1 MYDVV
6 VVGGGPSGAT
16 AAEDLARS
24 GHRVAL
30 LDREGRIKPC
40 GGAIP
45 PRLMQDFDIG
55 EDQLVAKVNTARMIS
70 PTGRHVDI
78 PIENGFV
85 TPDGAEIVDLSNAWV
100 MPGFIDAH
108 VHITNQQGAGR
119 RISAFTE
126 GTADRTIDG
135 VMYAGRTL
143 MAGFTTVQDVGGDIE
158 AVRALR
164 DGVETGD
171 IIGPRLRIA
180 GGAVT
185 PTGGHGDANGW
196 SVQVLRESGSPYA
209 CNGADDCAR
218 AVRQLVQEGA
228 DVIKITATGG
238 VLSSTGAGVE
248 QQFFQ
253 EELEAIVGAAHMMG
267 RRVTAHAHGVTGINA
282 FLRAGGDSVEHGTY
296 LDRES
301 IRLFR
306 DNDAVLVPTV
316 MAGEWVANQADAG
329 WMTPFQAA
337 KARVVGP
344 QMIEMVRRAHEGGV
358 TIAFGTDSGVS
369 AHGDNA
375 REFLLYTQAGMTE
388 MEALATATT
397 IGARH
402 VRLEDE
408 IGRIAPGFSADIVA
422 TNGDPLS
429 DIEELM
435 DIDFVMARGVVHKNE
450 E

>member
-1 MYDVV
+1 MIRTIAVL
-6 VVGGGPSGAT
+6 GALAAAWPAT
-16 AAEDLARS
+16 ALAQDAEALTVIHA
-24 GHRVAL
+24 GHLIAAPGEERV
-30 LDREGRIKPC
+30 REGVSI
-40 GGAIP
+40 
-45 PRLMQDFDIG
+45 
-55 EDQLVAKVNTARMIS
+55 LVRGDEIEA
-70 PTGRHVDI
+70 
-78 PIENGFV
+78 IENGFV
-85 TPDGAEIVDLSNAWV
+85 TPEGAEIVDLSGAWV

-135 VMYAGRTL
+135 VMYGQRTL
-143 MAGFTTVQDVGGDIE
+143 MAGFTTVQDVGADIE

-164 DGVETGD
+164 DGVEAGD
-171 IIGPRLRIA
+171 IVGPRLRIA

-185 PTGGHGDANGW
+185 PTGGHGDTNGW

-282 FLRAGGDSVEHGTY
+282 FLRAGGDSIEHGTY

-301 IRLFR
+301 MRLFR
-306 DNDAVLVPTV
+306 DNDAVLVPTA

-337 KARVVGP
+337 KARMVGP
-344 QMIEMVRRAHEGGV
+344 QMLEMVRRAHEGGV

-402 VRLEDE
+402 VQLEDV
-408 IGRIAPGFSADIVA
+408 IGRIAPGFAADIVA
-422 TNGDPLS
+422 TNGDPLEN
-429 DIEELM
+429 IEELL

>member
-1 MYDVV
+1 MFDRSMFAIG
-6 VVGGGPSGAT
+6 VGALAMTVAAPAVAQDGDEALTVIHAGQLLAAPGEERVRREVSILVRGDRIEAVESGY
-16 AAEDLARS
+16 
-24 GHRVAL
+24 
-30 LDREGRIKPC
+30 
-40 GGAIP
+40 
-45 PRLMQDFDIG
+45 
-55 EDQLVAKVNTARMIS
+55 
-70 PTGRHVDI
+70 
-78 PIENGFV
+78 V
-85 TPDGAEIVDLSNAWV
+85 TPDGAEIVDLSGAFV

-108 VHITNQQGAGR
+108 VHITNQQGPGR
-119 RISAFTE
+119 RIAAFTE
-126 GTADRTIDG
+126 GPADRAIDG
-135 VMYAGRTL
+135 VLYAGRTL
-143 MAGFTTVQDVGGDIE
+143 RAGFTTIQDVGGNME
-158 AVRALR
+158 ALRALR
-164 DGVETGD
+164 DGIEDGD
-171 IIGPRLRIA
+171 FIGPRMRIA

-196 SVQVLRESGSPYA
+196 SVEVLRENGSPYA

-218 AVRQLVQEGA
+218 ATRQLVQEGA

-282 FLRAGGDSVEHGTY
+282 FLRAGGDSIEHGTY

-316 MAGEWVANQADAG
+316 MAGVWVAEQADAG

-344 QMIEMVRRAHEGGV
+344 QMIDMVRRAHEGGV

-375 REFLLYTQAGMTE
+375 QEFVLYVEAGMTPE
-388 MEALATATT
+388 EAIATATT

-402 VRLEDE
+402 VQLEDE

-422 TNGDPLS
+422 VNGDPLA
-429 DIEELM
+429 DIAELL
-435 DIDFVMARGVVHKNE
+435 DVDFVMARGAVVKNE

>member
-1 MYDVV
+1 MNRTIAAL
-6 VVGGGPSGAT
+6 GALT
-16 AAEDLARS
+16 LAAAPAFADHHGEAPLTVIHA
-24 GHRVAL
+24 GHLIAAPGEERV
-30 LDREGRIKPC
+30 REGVSI
-40 GGAIP
+40 
-45 PRLMQDFDIG
+45 
-55 EDQLVAKVNTARMIS
+55 LVRGDEIEA
-70 PTGRHVDI
+70 
-78 PIENGFV
+78 IENGFV

>member
-1 MYDVV
+1 MIR
-6 VVGGGPSGAT
+6 T
-16 AAEDLARS
+16 IAAL
-24 GHRVAL
+24 
-30 LDREGRIKPC
+30 
-40 GGAIP
+40 GAIAALAP
-45 PRLMQDFDIG
+45 ASALAQDAEPLTVIHAGHLIAAPG
-55 EDQLVAKVNTARMIS
+55 EERVREEVSILVRGGEIEA
-70 PTGRHVDI
+70 
-78 PIENGFV
+78 IENGFV
-85 TPDGAEIVDLSNAWV
+85 SPEGAELVDLSGAWV

-126 GTADRTIDG
+126 GTAERTIDG
-135 VMYAGRTL
+135 VMYGQRTL

-164 DGVETGD
+164 DGVEAGD
-171 IIGPRLRIA
+171 IVGPRLRIA

-209 CNGADDCAR
+209 CNGAADCAR
-218 AVRQLVQEGA
+218 ATRQLVQEGA

-253 EELEAIVGAAHMMG
+253 EELEAIVEAAHMMG

-282 FLRAGGDSVEHGTY
+282 FLRAGGDSIEHGTY

-344 QMIEMVRRAHEGGV
+344 QMIDMVRRAHEGGV

-402 VRLEDE
+402 VQLEDE
-408 IGRIAPGFSADIVA
+408 IGRIAPGFAADIVA
-422 TNGDPLS
+422 TNGDPLEN
-429 DIEELM
+429 IEELM
-435 DIDFVMARGVVHKNE
+435 DIDFVMARGVVRKNE

>member
-1 MYDVV
+1 MNRTIAAL
-6 VVGGGPSGAT
+6 GALT
-16 AAEDLARS
+16 LAAAPAFADHHGEAPLTVIHA
-24 GHRVAL
+24 GHLIAAPGEERV
-30 LDREGRIKPC
+30 REGVSI
-40 GGAIP
+40 
-45 PRLMQDFDIG
+45 
-55 EDQLVAKVNTARMIS
+55 LVRGDEIEA
-70 PTGRHVDI
+70 
-78 PIENGFV
+78 IENGFV

-196 SVQVLRESGSPYA
+196 SVEVLRANGSPYA

-301 IRLFR
+301 IGLFR

-408 IGRIAPGFSADIVA
+408 IGRIAPGFAADIVA

>member
-1 MYDVV
+1 MIRTITTL
-6 VVGGGPSGAT
+6 GALAALWPAT
-16 AAEDLARS
+16 ALAQDAEPLTVIHAGHLIAAPGEERVRS
-24 GHRVAL
+24 EVSILVRG
-30 LDREGRIKPC
+30 DEIE
-40 GGAIP
+40 AI
-45 PRLMQDFDIG
+45 
-55 EDQLVAKVNTARMIS
+55 E
-70 PTGRHVDI
+70 TGY
-78 PIENGFV
+78 V
-85 TPDGAEIVDLSNAWV
+85 TPDGAEIVDLSSAWV

-196 SVQVLRESGSPYA
+196 SVEVLRESGSPYA

-282 FLRAGGDSVEHGTY
+282 FLRAGGDSIEHGTY

-402 VRLEDE
+402 VRLEDT
-408 IGRIAPGFSADIVA
+408 IGRIAPGFAADIVA
-422 TNGDPLS
+422 TNGDPLEN
-429 DIEELM
+429 IEELM

>member
-1 MYDVV
+1 MF
-6 VVGGGPSGAT
+6 
-16 AAEDLARS
+16 
-24 GHRVAL
+24 H
-30 LDREGRIKPC
+30 
-40 GGAIP
+40 
-45 PRLMQDFDIG
+45 RLMSAIGAGALALTGAQAGFAQDEGADALTVIHAGRLMAAPG
-55 EDQLVAKVNTARMIS
+55 EDRVREQVSVLVR
-70 PTGRHVDI
+70 GDR
-78 PIENGFV
+78 IEAIEDGFV
-85 TPDGAEIVDLSNAWV
+85 TPDGADIVDLSSAFV

-126 GTADRTIDG
+126 GPADRAIDG
-135 VMYAGRTL
+135 VLYAGRTL
-143 MAGFTTVQDVGGDIE
+143 RAGFTTVQDVGGNME

-164 DGVETGD
+164 DGIEDGD
-171 IIGPRLRIA
+171 FTGPRMRVA

-196 SVQVLRESGSPYA
+196 AVQVLRENGSPYA
-209 CNGADDCAR
+209 CNGAADCAR
-218 AVRQLVQEGA
+218 ATRQLVQEGA

-248 QQFFQ
+248 QQFFA
-253 EELEAIVGAAHMMG
+253 EELEAIVEAAHMMG

-282 FLRAGGDSVEHGTY
+282 FLRAGGDSIEHGTY

-306 DNDAVLVPTV
+306 ENDAVLVPTA
-316 MAGEWVANQADAG
+316 MAGAWVADQADAG

-337 KARVVGP
+337 KARRVGP
-344 QMIEMVRRAHEGGV
+344 QMLEMVRRAHEGGV

-375 REFLLYTQAGMTE
+375 QEFLLYVEAGMTPQ
-388 MEALATATT
+388 EAIASATT
-397 IGARH
+397 VGARH
-402 VRLEDE
+402 VQLEDE

-422 TNGDPLS
+422 VDGDPLD
-429 DIEELM
+429 DISELL
-435 DIDFVMARGVVHKNE
+435 DVDFVMARGAVVKTE
-450 E
+450 G

>member
-1 MYDVV
+1 MFDRLVMAL
-6 VVGGGPSGAT
+6 GAGALALAAAPMLQAQD
-16 AAEDLARS
+16 AAEPALTVIHAGQLLAAPGEERARS
-24 GHRVAL
+24 QVSILVRG
-30 LDREGRIKPC
+30 DRIE
-40 GGAIP
+40 AI
-45 PRLMQDFDIG
+45 
-55 EDQLVAKVNTARMIS
+55 ED
-70 PTGRHVDI
+70 
-78 PIENGFV
+78 GFV
-85 TPDGAEIVDLSNAWV
+85 TPDGAEIVDLSGAFV
-100 MPGFIDAH
+100 MPGFIDSH
-108 VHITNQQGAGR
+108 VHITNQQGPGR

-126 GTADRTIDG
+126 GVADRTIDG
-135 VMYAGRTL
+135 VLYAGRTL
-143 MAGFTTVQDVGGDIE
+143 MAGFTTVQDVGGNIE
-158 AVRALR
+158 ALRALR
-164 DGVETGD
+164 DGVEDGD
-171 IIGPRLRIA
+171 IVGPRLRIA
-180 GGAVT
+180 GGSVT
-185 PTGGHGDANGW
+185 PTGGHGDTNGW
-196 SVQVLRESGSPYA
+196 SVEVLRANGSPYA

-282 FLRAGGDSVEHGTY
+282 FLRAGGDSIEHGTY

-306 DNDAVLVPTV
+306 DNNAVLVPTV
-316 MAGEWVANQADAG
+316 MAGVWVADQADAG

-375 REFLLYTQAGMTE
+375 QEFLLYVQAGMTPA
-388 MEALATATT
+388 EAIATATT

-408 IGRIAPGFSADIVA
+408 IGRIAPGFAADIVA
-422 TNGDPLS
+422 VNGDPLA
-429 DIEELM
+429 DIAELL
-435 DIDFVMARGVVHKNE
+435 DVDFVMARGIVRKNE

>member
-1 MYDVV
+1 MIRML
-6 VVGGGPSGAT
+6 SAGAG
-16 AAEDLARS
+16 A
-24 GHRVAL
+24 AL
-30 LDREGRIKPC
+30 LAASALAQDEAELTVIHAGTLIAAPGEERPRSSVSILVRGERIE
-40 GGAIP
+40 AV
-45 PRLMQDFDIG
+45 
-55 EDQLVAKVNTARMIS
+55 ED
-70 PTGRHVDI
+70 
-78 PIENGFV
+78 GFV
-85 TPDGAEIVDLSNAWV
+85 TPEGARLIDLSDDVV

-108 VHITNQQGAGR
+108 VHITSQQGPGR
-119 RISAFTE
+119 RIANFTE
-126 GTADRTIDG
+126 GPADNAIDG
-135 VMYAGRTL
+135 VLYAGRTL
-143 MAGFTTVQDVGGDIE
+143 RAGFTTIQDVGGNME

-164 DGVETGD
+164 DGVEAGD
-171 IIGPRLRIA
+171 FIGPRMRIA

-185 PTGGHGDANGW
+185 PTGGHGDSNGW
-196 SVQVLRESGSPYA
+196 SVQILRETGSPYA

-218 AVRQLVQEGA
+218 ATRQLVQEGA

-282 FLRAGGDSVEHGTY
+282 FLRAGGDSIEHGTY

-306 DNDAVLVPTV
+306 ENGAVLVPTV
-316 MAGEWVANQADAG
+316 MAGVWVAEQADAG

-337 KARVVGP
+337 KARMVGP
-344 QMIEMVRRAHEGGV
+344 QMLEMVRRAHENGV

-375 REFLLYTQAGMTE
+375 REFELYVEAGMTP
-388 MEALATATT
+388 MEAIATATT

-402 VRLEDE
+402 VQMEDR
-408 IGRIAPGFSADIVA
+408 IGRIAPGFYADLVA
-422 TNGDPLS
+422 VDGDPLE
-429 DIEELM
+429 DISELR
-435 DIDFVMARGVVHKNE
+435 DVDFVMKGGDVVVNE
-450 E
+450 G

>member
-1 MYDVV
+1 MNRTIAAL
-6 VVGGGPSGAT
+6 GALT
-16 AAEDLARS
+16 LAAAPAFADHHGEAPLTVIHA
-24 GHRVAL
+24 GHLIAAPGEERV
-30 LDREGRIKPC
+30 REGVSI
-40 GGAIP
+40 
-45 PRLMQDFDIG
+45 
-55 EDQLVAKVNTARMIS
+55 LVRGDEIEA
-70 PTGRHVDI
+70 
-78 PIENGFV
+78 IENGFV
-85 TPDGAEIVDLSNAWV
+85 TPDGAEVVDLSNAWV

-171 IIGPRLRIA
+171 IVGPRLRIA

-282 FLRAGGDSVEHGTY
+282 FLRAGGDSIEHGTY

-408 IGRIAPGFSADIVA
+408 IGRIAPGFAADIVA

>member
-1 MYDVV
+1 MNRTIAAL
-6 VVGGGPSGAT
+6 GALT
-16 AAEDLARS
+16 LAASPAFADHHGEAPLTVIHA
-24 GHRVAL
+24 GHLIAAPGEERV
-30 LDREGRIKPC
+30 REGVSI
-40 GGAIP
+40 
-45 PRLMQDFDIG
+45 
-55 EDQLVAKVNTARMIS
+55 LVRGDEIEA
-70 PTGRHVDI
+70 
-78 PIENGFV
+78 IENGFV

-253 EELEAIVGAAHMMG
+253 EELEAIVGAAHMMS

-282 FLRAGGDSVEHGTY
+282 FLRAGGDSIEHGTY

-402 VRLEDE
+402 VRLEDT
-408 IGRIAPGFSADIVA
+408 IGRIAPGFAADIVA

-435 DIDFVMARGVVHKNE
+435 DVDFVMARGVVHKNE

>member
-1 MYDVV
+1 MIRTITAL
-6 VVGGGPSGAT
+6 GALAALWPAT
-16 AAEDLARS
+16 ALAQDAEPLTVIHAGHLIAAPGEERVRS
-24 GHRVAL
+24 EVSILVRG
-30 LDREGRIKPC
+30 DEIE
-40 GGAIP
+40 AIES
-45 PRLMQDFDIG
+45 G
-55 EDQLVAKVNTARMIS
+55 Y
-70 PTGRHVDI
+70 
-78 PIENGFV
+78 V
-85 TPDGAEIVDLSNAWV
+85 TPDGAEIVDLSSAWV

-164 DGVETGD
+164 DGVESGD

-196 SVQVLRESGSPYA
+196 SIQVLRESGSPYA

-282 FLRAGGDSVEHGTY
+282 FLRAGGDSIEHGTY

-402 VRLEDE
+402 VRLEDT
-408 IGRIAPGFSADIVA
+408 IGRIAPGFAADIVA

>member
-1 MYDVV
+1 MIRTIAALGALAAVW
-6 VVGGGPSGAT
+6 PAT
-16 AAEDLARS
+16 ALAQDAEPLTVIHA
-24 GHRVAL
+24 GHLIAAPGEERV
-30 LDREGRIKPC
+30 REGVSI
-40 GGAIP
+40 
-45 PRLMQDFDIG
+45 
-55 EDQLVAKVNTARMIS
+55 LVRGDEIEA
-70 PTGRHVDI
+70 
-78 PIENGFV
+78 IENGYV
-85 TPDGAEIVDLSNAWV
+85 TPDGAEVVDLSDSWV

-171 IIGPRLRIA
+171 IVGPRLRIA

-196 SVQVLRESGSPYA
+196 SVEVLRANGSPYA

-397 IGARH
+397 VGARH

>member
-1 MYDVV
+1 MVNHLV
-6 VVGGGPSGAT
+6 MAFSTGALAL
-16 AAEDLARS
+16 AAAPVAVATTQESAGEPLRVIHAGRLLA
-24 GHRVAL
+24 A
-30 LDREGRIKPC
+30 P
-40 GGAIP
+40 
-45 PRLMQDFDIG
+45 G
-55 EDQLVAKVNTARMIS
+55 EDSARESVSILVR
-70 PTGRHVDI
+70 GDR
-78 PIENGFV
+78 IEAIEDGFV
-85 TPDGAEIVDLSNAWV
+85 SPEGAEIIDLSGAFV
-100 MPGFIDAH
+100 MPGFIDSH
-108 VHITNQQGAGR
+108 VHITNQQGPGR

-126 GTADRTIDG
+126 GVADRTVDG
-135 VMYAGRTL
+135 VLYAGRTL
-143 MAGFTTVQDVGGDIE
+143 MAGFTTVQDVGGNIE
-158 AVRALR
+158 ALRALR
-164 DGVETGD
+164 DGIEDGD
-171 IIGPRLRIA
+171 IVGPRMRIA

-185 PTGGHGDANGW
+185 PTGGHGDTNGW
-196 SVQVLRESGSPYA
+196 SVEVLRANGSPYA

-253 EELEAIVGAAHMMG
+253 AELEAIVGAAHMMG

-282 FLRAGGDSVEHGTY
+282 FLRAGGDSIEHGTY

-316 MAGEWVANQADAG
+316 MAGVWVADQADAG

-375 REFLLYTQAGMTE
+375 QEFLLYVQAGMTPA
-388 MEALATATT
+388 EAIATATT

-402 VRLEDE
+402 VRLENE
-408 IGRIAPGFSADIVA
+408 IGRIAPGFAADIVA
-422 TNGDPLS
+422 VNGDPLA
-429 DIEELM
+429 DIAELL
-435 DIDFVMARGVVHKNE
+435 DVDFVMARGIVRKNE
-450 E
+450 D

>member
-1 MYDVV
+1 MIRTIAVL
-6 VVGGGPSGAT
+6 GALAAAWPAT
-16 AAEDLARS
+16 ALAQDAEALTVIHA
-24 GHRVAL
+24 GHLIAAPGEERV
-30 LDREGRIKPC
+30 REGVSI
-40 GGAIP
+40 
-45 PRLMQDFDIG
+45 
-55 EDQLVAKVNTARMIS
+55 LVRGDEIEA
-70 PTGRHVDI
+70 
-78 PIENGFV
+78 IENGFV
-85 TPDGAEIVDLSNAWV
+85 TPDGAEIVDLSSAWV

-135 VMYAGRTL
+135 VMYGQRTL
-143 MAGFTTVQDVGGDIE
+143 MAGFTTVQDVGADIE

-164 DGVETGD
+164 DGVEAGD

-209 CNGADDCAR
+209 CNGPDDCAR

-282 FLRAGGDSVEHGTY
+282 FLRAGGDSIEHGTY

-306 DNDAVLVPTV
+306 DNGAVLVPTV

-402 VRLEDE
+402 VQLEDV
-408 IGRIAPGFSADIVA
+408 IGRIAPGFAADIVA
-422 TNGDPLS
+422 TNGDPLEN
-429 DIEELM
+429 IEELL

>member
-1 MYDVV
+1 MIRTIAALGALAALAPASALAQDAEPLTVIHAGHLIAAPGEERV
-6 VVGGGPSGAT
+6 REEVSILVRGGEIEA
-16 AAEDLARS
+16 
-24 GHRVAL
+24 
-30 LDREGRIKPC
+30 
-40 GGAIP
+40 
-45 PRLMQDFDIG
+45 
-55 EDQLVAKVNTARMIS
+55 
-70 PTGRHVDI
+70 
-78 PIENGFV
+78 IENGFV
-85 TPDGAEIVDLSNAWV
+85 SPDGAELVDLSGAWV

-135 VMYAGRTL
+135 VMYGQRTL

-164 DGVETGD
+164 DGVEAGD
-171 IIGPRLRIA
+171 IVGPRLRIA

-209 CNGADDCAR
+209 CNGAADCAR
-218 AVRQLVQEGA
+218 ATRQLVQEGA

-253 EELEAIVGAAHMMG
+253 EELEAIVEAAHMMG

-282 FLRAGGDSVEHGTY
+282 FLRAGGDSIEHGTY
-296 LDRES
+296 LDRDS

-344 QMIEMVRRAHEGGV
+344 QMIDMVRRAHEGGV

-402 VRLEDE
+402 VQLEDT
-408 IGRIAPGFSADIVA
+408 IGRIAPGFAADIVA
-422 TNGDPLS
+422 TNGDPLEN
-429 DIEELM
+429 IEELM
-435 DIDFVMARGVVHKNE
+435 DVDFVMARGVVRKNE

>member
-1 MYDVV
+1 MFDRLI
-6 VVGGGPSGAT
+6 SALGASALALGAAGLASAQDTPDT
-16 AAEDLARS
+16 ALTVIHAGQLLAAP
-24 GHRVAL
+24 G
-30 LDREGRIKPC
+30 EGRVRSEVSILVR
-40 GGAIP
+40 GDTIEAIES
-45 PRLMQDFDIG
+45 G
-55 EDQLVAKVNTARMIS
+55 Y
-70 PTGRHVDI
+70 
-78 PIENGFV
+78 V
-85 TPDGAEIVDLSNAWV
+85 TPEGAQIVDLSGAFV

-108 VHITNQQGAGR
+108 VHITNQQGPGR

-126 GTADRTIDG
+126 GPADRAIDG
-135 VMYAGRTL
+135 VLYAGRTVR
-143 MAGFTTVQDVGGDIE
+143 AGFTTIQDVGGNIE
-158 AVRALR
+158 ALRALR
-164 DGVETGD
+164 DGIEDGD
-171 IIGPRLRIA
+171 FIGPRMRIA

-209 CNGADDCAR
+209 CNGAADCAR
-218 AVRQLVQEGA
+218 ATRQLVQEGA

-282 FLRAGGDSVEHGTY
+282 FLRAGGDSIEHGTY

-306 DNDAVLVPTV
+306 DNDAILVPTV
-316 MAGEWVANQADAG
+316 MAGVWVAEQADAG

-344 QMIEMVRRAHEGGV
+344 QMIDMVRRAHEGGV

-375 REFLLYTQAGMTE
+375 EEFLLYVEAGMTPE
-388 MEALATATT
+388 EAIATATT

-402 VRLEDE
+402 VQMEDQ
-408 IGRIAPGFSADIVA
+408 IGRIAPGFAADIVA
-422 TNGDPLS
+422 VNGDPLD
-429 DIEELM
+429 DIAELL
-435 DIDFVMARGVVHKNE
+435 DVDFVMARGAVVKNE
-450 E
+450 D

>member
-1 MYDVV
+1 MFDRLIMAL
-6 VVGGGPSGAT
+6 GAGALALAVAPMSQAQD
-16 AAEDLARS
+16 AAEAALTVIHAGQLLAAPGEERARS
-24 GHRVAL
+24 QVSILVRG
-30 LDREGRIKPC
+30 DRIE
-40 GGAIP
+40 AI
-45 PRLMQDFDIG
+45 
-55 EDQLVAKVNTARMIS
+55 ED
-70 PTGRHVDI
+70 
-78 PIENGFV
+78 GFV
-85 TPDGAEIVDLSNAWV
+85 TPDGAEIVDLSGAFV

-108 VHITNQQGAGR
+108 VHITNQQGPGR

-126 GTADRTIDG
+126 GVADRTIDG
-135 VMYAGRTL
+135 VLYAGRTL
-143 MAGFTTVQDVGGDIE
+143 MAGFTTVQDVGGNIE
-158 AVRALR
+158 ALRALR
-164 DGVETGD
+164 DGIEDGD
-171 IIGPRLRIA
+171 IVGPRLRIA
-180 GGAVT
+180 GGSVT

-196 SVQVLRESGSPYA
+196 SVEVLRANGSPYA

-282 FLRAGGDSVEHGTY
+282 FLRAGGDSIEHGTY
-296 LDRES
+296 LDRDS

-316 MAGEWVANQADAG
+316 MAGVWVADQADAG

-375 REFLLYTQAGMTE
+375 QEFLLYVQAGMTPA
-388 MEALATATT
+388 EAIATATT

-408 IGRIAPGFSADIVA
+408 IGRIAPGFAADIVA
-422 TNGDPLS
+422 VNGDPLA
-429 DIEELM
+429 DIAELL
-435 DIDFVMARGVVHKNE
+435 DVDFVMARGIVRKTE

>member
-1 MYDVV
+1 MTRTIAAL
-6 VVGGGPSGAT
+6 GALALGLGSAPALADHHGDHPVSVIHAGHLI
-16 AAEDLARS
+16 AAPGED
-24 GHRVAL
+24 GV
-30 LDREGRIKPC
+30 REGVSILIQ
-40 GGAIP
+40 GDAI
-45 PRLMQDFDIG
+45 
-55 EDQLVAKVNTARMIS
+55 TA
-70 PTGRHVDI
+70 
-78 PIENGFV
+78 IENGYV
-85 TPDGAEIVDLSNAWV
+85 TPDGAQIIDLSQSWV

-108 VHITNQQGAGR
+108 VHITSQQGPGR

-126 GTADRTIDG
+126 GSADRAIDG
-135 VMYAGRTL
+135 VLYAGRTL
-143 MAGFTTVQDVGGDIE
+143 QAGFTTVQDVGGDME

-164 DGVETGD
+164 AGIEAGD
-171 IIGPRLRIA
+171 IVGPRLRIA

-196 SVQVLRESGSPYA
+196 SVEVLRANGSPYA
-209 CNGADDCAR
+209 CNGPADCAR

-248 QQFFQ
+248 QQFFY

-267 RRVTAHAHGVTGINA
+267 RKVTAHAHGVTGINA
-282 FLRAGGDSVEHGTY
+282 FLRAGGDSIEHGTY

-306 DNDAVLVPTV
+306 QNDAILVPTV

-344 QMIEMVRRAHEGGV
+344 LMIDMVRNAHEGGV

-388 MEALATATT
+388 MEAIATATT

-402 VRLEDE
+402 VSLEDQ
-408 IGRIAPGFSADIVA
+408 IGRIAPGFAADIVA
-422 TNGDPLS
+422 TNGNPLS
-429 DIEELM
+429 DIEELF
-435 DIDFVMARGVVHKNE
+435 DVDFVMARGVVHKHE